1 MYKHIHIYIHIQ
13 IQPNYVYTSTLPT
26 SSTADWSEHY
36 QRYGHDWRR
45 CAKIICAAKGLS
57 TILILISFRYY
68 FHAKG
73 QDTIHFFILSLG
85 MIDLAIPSLWP
96 LTLDAATGKVGPHSE
111 RTGLDRAYDRS
122 WHRWW
127 ILGGRHGNSAEGLK
141 RLHVLQGLL
150 MAVQK
155 RSWICLETFVDNF
168 YWTILVYFF
177 LKFYQK
183 SIDFLKK

>member
-1 MYKHIHIYIHIQ
+1 MHVYNVYIHMYKHIHIYIHIQ

-122 WHRWW
+122 WHR
-127 ILGGRHGNSAEGLK
+127 
-141 RLHVLQGLL
+141 
-150 MAVQK
+150 
-155 RSWICLETFVDNF
+155 
-168 YWTILVYFF
+168 
-177 LKFYQK
+177 
-183 SIDFLKK
+183 